1 MRAIASGLTD
11 VGLQRDHNEDSYAVL
26 AEYDL
31 FIVADGMGG
40 HRAGDVASRLATDA
54 IAEFFRSTAQEDATW
69 PFHFDTSLSEDE
81 NRLVT
86 GIRVA
91 NRRIYDRSIRSRDCA
106 GMGTTVVGALYS
118 RKKNRLFV
126 GHVGDSRAYR
136 VRGRAIQQLTR
147 DHSLINDYLLAMPEL
162 TEEQRAE
169 LPKNVIT
176 RALGMQDSVAVDLV
190 SDDPQLGDVY
200 LLCSDGLSGM
210 LSDDQI
216 LGVVSSSADT
226 NEMCRRL
233 IQTANDHGGEDNITA
248 LVIRFDDVPSDE
260 AGQRPTQA
268 PPEPA
273 PESKAAANAEF
284 LARAVVAC
292 CMSLSR
298 LVPCSR
304 CRRHVVE
311 GASCPFC
318 ARRLASAGALVAV
331 SIAAAS
337 CGRGEPA
344 QGRRRPRP
352 RRDTPASAAPSSTAT
367 AAPSKACNAPA
378 PRRIRRAL
386 APVHRVPASTPPP
399 SATPAA
405 KAPAPPPSPG
415 RSPCPST
422 GWCGR
427 PGPRADYGMPD
438 L

>member
-26 AEYDL
+26 SEYDL

-118 RKKNRLFV
+118 RKKNRFFV

-136 VRGRAIQQLTR
+136 VRGGQIQQLTR

-190 SDDPQLGDVY
+190 SDEPQLGDVY

-210 LSDDQI
+210 LTDDQI
-216 LGVVSSSADT
+216 LGVVSSSAEP
-226 NEMCRRL
+226 NEICRNL
-233 IQTANDHGGEDNITA
+233 IQRANEHGGEDNITA
-248 LVIRFDDVPSDE
+248 LVIRFEEAPVDE
-260 AGQRPTQA
+260 VGQRTTQA
-268 PPEPA
+268 PPESA
-273 PESKAAANAEF
+273 PESKAAA
-284 LARAVVAC
+284 
-292 CMSLSR
+292 S
-298 LVPCSR
+298 
-304 CRRHVVE
+304 
-311 GASCPFC
+311 
-318 ARRLASAGALVAV
+318 
-331 SIAAAS
+331 
-337 CGRGEPA
+337 
-344 QGRRRPRP
+344 
-352 RRDTPASAAPSSTAT
+352 
-367 AAPSKACNAPA
+367 
-378 PRRIRRAL
+378 
-386 APVHRVPASTPPP
+386 
-399 SATPAA
+399 
-405 KAPAPPPSPG
+405 
-415 RSPCPST
+415 
-422 GWCGR
+422 
-427 PGPRADYGMPD
+427 
-438 L
+438 

>member
-26 AEYDL
+26 SEYDL

-91 NRRIYDRSIRSRDCA
+91 NRRIFERSIRSRDCA
-106 GMGTTVVGALYS
+106 GMGTTIVGALYS

-136 VRGRAIQQLTR
+136 VRGTAIQQLTR

-190 SDDPQLGDVY
+190 SDEPQLGDVY

-210 LSDDQI
+210 LTDDQI
-216 LGVVSSSADT
+216 LGVVSSGADT
-226 NEMCRRL
+226 NEICRRL
-233 IQTANDHGGEDNITA
+233 IQRANELGGEDNITA
-248 LVIRFDDVPSDE
+248 LVIRFEEVPSDE
-260 AGQRPTQA
+260 VGQRTTLA

-273 PESKAAANAEF
+273 PESKAAA
-284 LARAVVAC
+284 
-292 CMSLSR
+292 S
-298 LVPCSR
+298 
-304 CRRHVVE
+304 
-311 GASCPFC
+311 G
-318 ARRLASAGALVAV
+318 
-331 SIAAAS
+331 
-337 CGRGEPA
+337 
-344 QGRRRPRP
+344 
-352 RRDTPASAAPSSTAT
+352 
-367 AAPSKACNAPA
+367 
-378 PRRIRRAL
+378 
-386 APVHRVPASTPPP
+386 
-399 SATPAA
+399 
-405 KAPAPPPSPG
+405 
-415 RSPCPST
+415 
-422 GWCGR
+422 
-427 PGPRADYGMPD
+427 
-438 L
+438 

>member
-26 AEYDL
+26 SEYDL

-40 HRAGDVASRLATDA
+40 HRAGDVASRLATDS

-86 GIRVA
+86 AIRVA

-136 VRGRAIQQLTR
+136 VRSKQIQQLTR

-190 SDDPQLGDVY
+190 SDEPQLGDVY

-210 LSDDQI
+210 LTDDQI
-216 LGVVSSSADT
+216 LGVVASSGEIT
-226 NEMCRRL
+226 EICRQL
-233 IQTANDHGGEDNITA
+233 IQRANEHGGEDNITA
-248 LVIRFDDVPSDE
+248 LVIRFEEAPSE
-260 AGQRPTQA
+260 ETSQRPAQVA
-268 PPEPA
+268 AELP
-273 PESKAAANAEF
+273 PESKVAA
-284 LARAVVAC
+284 
-292 CMSLSR
+292 
-298 LVPCSR
+298 
-304 CRRHVVE
+304 
-311 GASCPFC
+311 G
-318 ARRLASAGALVAV
+318 G
-331 SIAAAS
+331 
-337 CGRGEPA
+337 
-344 QGRRRPRP
+344 
-352 RRDTPASAAPSSTAT
+352 
-367 AAPSKACNAPA
+367 
-378 PRRIRRAL
+378 
-386 APVHRVPASTPPP
+386 
-399 SATPAA
+399 
-405 KAPAPPPSPG
+405 
-415 RSPCPST
+415 
-422 GWCGR
+422 
-427 PGPRADYGMPD
+427 
-438 L
+438 

>member
-26 AEYDL
+26 SEYDL

-40 HRAGDVASRLATDA
+40 HRAGDVASRLATDS

-91 NRRIYDRSIRSRDCA
+91 NRRIFERSIRSRDCA

-136 VRGRAIQQLTR
+136 VRNKQIQQLTR

-210 LSDDQI
+210 LTDEQI
-216 LGVVSSSADT
+216 LGVVGSSVET
-226 NEMCRRL
+226 NEICRRL
-233 IQTANDHGGEDNITA
+233 IQKANENGGEDNITA
-248 LVIRFDDVPSDE
+248 LVIRFDDAPSE
-260 AGQRPTQA
+260 ESGRRVTQA
-268 PPEPA
+268 PPDAA
-273 PESKAAANAEF
+273 PESKAAA
-284 LARAVVAC
+284 
-292 CMSLSR
+292 
-298 LVPCSR
+298 
-304 CRRHVVE
+304 
-311 GASCPFC
+311 G
-318 ARRLASAGALVAV
+318 G
-331 SIAAAS
+331 
-337 CGRGEPA
+337 
-344 QGRRRPRP
+344 
-352 RRDTPASAAPSSTAT
+352 
-367 AAPSKACNAPA
+367 
-378 PRRIRRAL
+378 
-386 APVHRVPASTPPP
+386 
-399 SATPAA
+399 
-405 KAPAPPPSPG
+405 
-415 RSPCPST
+415 
-422 GWCGR
+422 
-427 PGPRADYGMPD
+427 
-438 L
+438 